1 VRRAGDV
8 VTDGSFWYA
17 EFFLLPNGDLCNY
30 HDYLAKTFLPFSAN
44 GAHLIFMASKDTMDA
59 AGFLRLSRENAG
71 ILAGLLREASGPHT
85 HPANP

>member
-1 VRRAGDV
+1 
-8 VTDGSFWYA
+8 
-17 EFFLLPNGDLCNY
+17 
-30 HDYLAKTFLPFSAN
+30 
-44 GAHLIFMASKDTMDA
+44 MASKDTMDA